1 MKILLI
7 EVIFVVTVCL
17 ILRKIS
23 LRDNNKI
30 EKNIENFD
38 ININNKNGKQKNL

>member
-7 EVIFVVTVCL
+7 EFIFVVTVCL
-17 ILRKIS
+17 ILRRMA

-38 ININNKNGKQKNL
+38 ININNKNGKQENL

>member
-7 EVIFVVTVCL
+7 EVIFVVAVFL

-38 ININNKNGKQKNL
+38 ININNENGK